1 MTYVFNVRGAI
12 SAAAVDPTSD
22 ADYAAGMVDQALEN
36 ATTALRRVTKR
47 AHTVGG
53 DRGQVSDCPDTS
65 RRY

>member
-36 ATTALRRVTKR
+36 DR
-47 AHTVGG
+47 ASMRDEASTHRGG